1 MTQADRPDQ
10 GKTSKYSVPA
20 VEKALDILEHL
31 SEQAVPLTQ
40 AQLARA
46 LGRQPG
52 ELFRMLNNLEQRG
65 YLRRDPAS
73 GGYSLTL
80 KLFELS
86 RTHSP
91 HDALLQTA
99 LPLMRKLSD
108 DIRECCHL
116 SVLHRDRLLVL
127 AQSESPKPFRLSVQ
141 VGSLHSPVTTVSG
154 RLLLAAMDEE
164 SLQSYLAMQADYL
177 RGSSAERAALHQRLA
192 MIRDRGYEHSD
203 SERFIGW
210 VDLGVLIGSPATR
223 TRAALTLASLRG
235 PGEADNLAWALPQ
248 LTACAAEIARQCGL

>member
-1 MTQADRPDQ
+1 MQEDEPSSDKA
-10 GKTSKYSVPA
+10 SKYAVPA

-31 SEQAVPLTQ
+31 SEQAVPVTQ

-52 ELFRMLNNLEQRG
+52 ELFRILNNLEQRG
-65 YLRRDPAS
+65 YLRREPAG
-73 GGYSLTL
+73 GGYALTL

-127 AQSESPKPFRLSVQ
+127 AQSESPKPFRLSVE
-141 VGSLHSPVTTVSG
+141 VGSLHSPVMTVSG
-154 RLLLAAMDEE
+154 RLLLAAMAPDT
-164 SLQSYLAMQADYL
+164 LDDYLAMQADYL
-177 RGSSAERAALHQRLA
+177 RGSSAERSALHERLA
-192 MIRDRGYEHSD
+192 AIQDRGYEHSD

-210 VDLGVLIGSPATR
+210 LDLGVLIGSPASR

-235 PGEADNLAWALPQ
+235 PAETDTLLWALPQ
-248 LTACAAEIARQCGL
+248 LKACAAEIARQCGL